1 MANWLHF
8 LRRKWG
14 RVSGKSHDRE
24 RLAGYFRFKY
34 SCFKELLASNKEFL
48 AVLSDLEE
56 KLQGNQVFGM
66 SYISSKATRGVFHT
80 LRMAK
85 NLDDLSNHHYPQLFK
100 SIEYIHD
107 QIKSIISSRKEL
119 PPGQFILPYEQ
130 INSEM
135 VDWVGG
141 KNAHLGEIKSRLKLP
156 IPEGFAITT
165 QAYQAFLGRN
175 DLLDEINRKKMEID
189 PNQPETITQASEE
202 IQRVVLTA
210 PLPPD
215 LEEALYQAY
224 DAMARRL
231 SLSLPDGVPLQVAL
245 RSSAIGEDSEL
256 SFAGQY
262 LSILNVGREKLI
274 QSYKM
279 VVASLYTP
287 RAISYR
293 LNKGIRDEDIA
304 MSVACLQLI
313 DSVASGI
320 MYSRHPFK
328 ALDEDILINAVWGL
342 GPYAVDGVITP
353 DTYRVAKQDQF
364 NILAMSISTKAVQLV
379 RNPRGGLKELPVEEE
394 KKHRPCLSPE
404 QISTLA
410 AYARKLEGHYH
421 IPQDI
426 EWALDPEDRLLLLQA
441 RPLQIQVPE
450 RSESPDLPGLN
461 RYPVLI
467 EEGASAS
474 PGVGFGPAFLI
485 RNEDDLNNF
494 PEGAVLVAKHSSPKF
509 VIVMKKASAIV
520 TDAGSITGH
529 MASLAREFSVPAILG
544 ARGATALLTNGQ
556 EITVD
561 AYEGR
566 IYQGKVPELLSRQP
580 KKDSLIKKTPVYQI
594 LRKAA
599 DWIVPLNLVD
609 PKSPDFS
616 PEGCR
621 TLHDVCRLVHE
632 LSYREMFQLGDL
644 VSGREGVAYKLKAPI
659 PLDLHVIDL
668 EADFSETPKRTNKIS
683 MNQIASVPFRALL
696 RGMTLEDFKRPQ
708 VRPVEFKGFLSV
720 MSEQLLTNPQ
730 ASDRFGDRSFAII
743 SKKYLNF
750 SSRVGYHYSILD
762 AYCGQTI
769 NKNYIT
775 FSFKGGA
782 ADEVRRNRRVR
793 AIAHILREL
802 DFTVEVQGDRV
813 DARFQKYEG
822 PVIEE
827 KLDQLGRLLIFTRQL
842 DMLMNSEASVEGAAK
857 NFLAGNYRYE

>member
-1 MANWLHF
+1 MANWLRF
-8 LRRKWG
+8 LKKKFARA
-14 RVSGKSHDRE
+14 SGGFPDRE
-24 RLAGYFRFKY
+24 RLAVHFRFKY
-34 SCFKELLASNKEFL
+34 SCFKELLVSNKEFL
-48 AVLSDLEE
+48 DILSDLED
-56 KLQGNQVFGM
+56 KLLGHQVFGM
-66 SYISSKATRGVFHT
+66 SYISSKATRAVFHA
-80 LRMAK
+80 LRMVK

-100 SIEYIHD
+100 IVENIYD
-107 QIKSIISSRKEL
+107 RIKAIISSRKEL
-119 PPGQFILPYEQ
+119 PPGQFILPYGQ
-130 INSEM
+130 INAEM

-141 KNAHLGEIKSRLKLP
+141 KNAHLGEMKSRLDLP
-156 IPEGFAITT
+156 IPDGFAITT
-165 QAYQAFLGRN
+165 QAFQAFLGQN
-175 DLLDEINRKKMEID
+175 DLFDEINRRKMEID
-189 PNQPETITQASEE
+189 PSQPETIMPACEE
-202 IQRVVLTA
+202 IQRAVLTA

-215 LEEALYQAY
+215 LEEALVQAF
-224 DAMARRL
+224 DEMARRL
-231 SLSLPDGVPLQVAL
+231 SKSLPDGAPLQVAL

-262 LSILNVGREKLI
+262 LSILNVGREKLV

-279 VVASLYTP
+279 VIASLYTP

-328 ALDEDILINAVWGL
+328 PRDEDILINAVWGL

-353 DTYRVAKQDQF
+353 DTYRVAKQDRF
-364 NILAMSISTKAVQLV
+364 NILSLSISTKEVQLV
-379 RNPRGGLKELPVEEE
+379 RNPRGGLTELPVEEE
-394 KKHRPCLSPE
+394 KKHSPCLSPE

-410 AYARKLEGHYH
+410 DYARRLEEHYH
-421 IPQDI
+421 IPQDS
-426 EWALDPEDRLLLLQA
+426 EWALDPQGRIFLLQS

-450 RSESPDLPGLN
+450 RSGTPDLPGLD
-461 RYPVLI
+461 RYPVLL
-467 EEGASAS
+467 EEGTSAS
-474 PGVGFGPAFLI
+474 PGVGCGPVFLI
-485 RNEDDLNNF
+485 RNEDDLKNF

-509 VIVMKKASAIV
+509 VIVMKKAGAIV
-520 TDAGSITGH
+520 TDTGSITGH
-529 MASLAREFSVPAILG
+529 MASLAREFNVPAILG
-544 ARGATALLTNGQ
+544 ARGATALLRNGQ

-566 IYQGKVPELLSRQP
+566 IYAGKVPELLSRQQ
-580 KKDSLIKKTPVYQI
+580 KKDSRIKETPVYQI
-594 LRKAA
+594 LRQAA

-632 LSYREMFQLGDL
+632 LSYREMFLLGDL
-644 VSGREGVAYKLKAPI
+644 VSGREGVAFKLDASI

-668 EADFSETPKRTNKIS
+668 EGGFSETPAGTKIS
-683 MNQIASVPFRALL
+683 LDQIASVPFKALL
-696 RGMTLEDFKRPQ
+696 RGMTLEDFKTPQ
-708 VRPVEFKGFLSV
+708 VRPVEFKGFMSV

-743 SKKYLNF
+743 SDKYLNF
-750 SSRVGYHYSILD
+750 SSRVGYHYSVLD

-793 AIAHILREL
+793 SIAHILREL

-827 KLDQLGRLLIFTRQL
+827 KLDQLGRLLIYTRQM
-842 DMLMNSEASVEGAAK
+842 DMLMNSEASVEGVSK